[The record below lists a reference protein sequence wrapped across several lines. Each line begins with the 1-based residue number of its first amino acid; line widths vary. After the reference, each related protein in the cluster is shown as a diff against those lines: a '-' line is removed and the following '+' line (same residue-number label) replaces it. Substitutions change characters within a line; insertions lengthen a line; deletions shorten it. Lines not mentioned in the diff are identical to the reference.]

1 MPSQTITASD
11 TIDGVPV
18 TTTTTVPEYATDSIT
33 ISHDVSLGAQDNSDI
48 NIALAIDTSGSTAWD
63 SGSDVD
69 GDGDNDTYLEAQ
81 QLAAKELFEAYVAAG
96 YDPSRVTITL
106 VEYGSSGTVLGIFNL
121 DDQAAFN
128 AAVDGLDSS
137 GSTNFEDPLQD
148 IYGSW
153 SSQGV
158 DPTANNTVI
167 FLSDGMQNSG
177 GTFTDDASA
186 LSSTFGANISAIGV
200 GVNSSLSQLNQMDN
214 TGGAVKVTNV
224 ADILNEITSPP
235 PILDVN
241 SVTVELSYVDANN
254 NPHTFSYTYDINNAP
269 ITPTPTGYNINGH
282 EIDFNP
288 LPLAG
293 TNIDVTVTTS
303 FNNGADS
310 ISTGIIA
317 VPAYTCFSAD
327 VLIMTDRGEVRA
339 GDLVA
344 GDMVMTFD
352 NGLQP
357 LLWVGKRAVAP
368 EMLRSLPKICPIR
381 IKAGAL
387 GPYTPQRDMVVSP
400 QHRIL
405 VASAIAERMFGCA
418 EVLVAAKHLLDLEGV
433 ERAEDLETVEY
444 VHFAFERHELVFSD
458 GAISESLFAGQQ
470 ALNMMLPEQREEL
483 LTIFPEWDMPDFVPV
498 PVREI
503 PKGARQKHLVARHQ
517 INEKALAK
525 LN

>member
-1 MPSQTITASD
+1 MRSTH
-11 TIDGVPV
+11 PV
-18 TTTTTVPEYATDSIT
+18 RPHGIF
-33 ISHDVSLGAQDNSDI
+33 
-48 NIALAIDTSGSTAWD
+48 
-63 SGSDVD
+63 GSDVD

-303 FNNGADS
+303 FNNGANS

-387 GPYTPQRDMVVSP
+387 GPIP
-400 QHRIL
+400 L
-405 VASAIAERMFGCA
+405 SAIWSCRRSTASLSPRPLPSACS
-418 EVLVAAKHLLDLEGV
+418 AARKCWSRRSTCSILRGWNGRRTWKRSNTSTSPSSV
-433 ERAEDLETVEY
+433 TNSSSRTVPS
-444 VHFAFERHELVFSD
+444 AK
-458 GAISESLFAGQQ
+458 AC
-470 ALNMMLPEQREEL
+470 LPGSR
-483 LTIFPEWDMPDFVPV
+483 
-498 PVREI
+498 R
-503 PKGARQKHLVARHQ
+503 
-517 INEKALAK
+517 
-525 LN
+525 